1 MTATFAPFLLAPCG
15 KPGCSISRAVAVRRS
30 RPALASESA
39 GALTGAAP
47 ALTEAV
53 VKIPGGLSPDG
64 AVRVVRDHTSL
75 RGPAR
80 PYAGE
85 FVSPLRIPAER
96 LSVLPL
102 TTGRSAGVRSTPRRS
117 KG

>member
-1 MTATFAPFLLAPCG
+1 MTFLIQTCDHCG
-15 KPGCSISRAVAVRRS
+15 RRLQAVATRRRS

-64 AVRVVRDHTSL
+64 AVRVVSARSVANVAASVGNVPAAPMTGPSL

-80 PYAGE
+80 AYSGPR
-85 FVSPLRIPAER
+85 VSPLRSRRRVAP
-96 LSVLPL
+96 LLP
-102 TTGRSAGVRSTPRRS
+102 GG
-117 KG
+117 